1 MPDKITG
8 IYSELPDPL
17 LPELIESEGLPARFA
32 GKIKHYFKVESTNDE
47 ARRAAEAGAP
57 EGTVFLAETQTRGRG
72 KLGRSWYSKWGEGI
86 YSTLLL
92 RPAIKP
98 AQASLITLLSA
109 IAVAESLRRILAPL
123 CAERMEID
131 LKWPNDVLLNGK
143 KLCGILCEMSL
154 GAAGIQFVLVGI
166 GINVAQRRFP
176 PDLDKTATSL
186 YLETGTLFPRPKLL
200 ATMLERFDS
209 WYQRLLEGD
218 SSSIVAQWSRL
229 SSYAA
234 GREVIVD
241 KGGTAVRGR
250 TAGLSA
256 AGALRLVLPDGSME
270 EVFSGE
276 IL

>member
-1 MPDKITG
+1 MKSPG

-17 LPELIESEGLPARFA
+17 LPELIEKEGVPARFA
-32 GKIKHYFKVESTNDE
+32 GKIKHYLKIESTNDE

-57 EGTVFLAETQTRGRG
+57 EGTVFLAEAQTRGRG

-92 RPAIKP
+92 RPAMKP

-109 IAVAESLRRILAPL
+109 VAVGESLRRILAPL
-123 CAERMEID
+123 YAERMEID

-154 GAAGIQFVLVGI
+154 GAEGIQFVLVGI

-176 PDLDKTATSL
+176 PGLDKTATSL
-186 YLETGTLFPRPKLL
+186 YLETGAFFPRPKLVAAL
-200 ATMLERFDS
+200 LERFDF

-218 SSSIVAQWSRL
+218 SGSIIAEWNRL

-241 KGGTAVRGR
+241 KGGDAVRGR

-256 AGALRLVLPDGSME
+256 AGALRLVLPDGSIE
-270 EVFSGE
+270 EIFSGE